1 MSAVLFPGIGGFSGG
16 LFVPGACFATG
27 AAQVGVPS
35 CVQLLQFWRTE
46 QPKPSAMKCPFCGFA
61 NDKVVDSRE
70 SKEAESIRR
79 RRECLKCGK
88 RFTTYERIDEI
99 PYMVVK
105 KDGRREKF
113 DRQKVLNGLLRAC
126 EKRPVPISKLE
137 QIVNEAESFVIESA
151 ERERKT
157 SELGELIMNRL
168 RRYDKVAYVRFAS
181 VYLDFKD
188 VKEFMNELKDLV
200 KVKTG

>member
-1 MSAVLFPGIGGFSGG
+1 
-16 LFVPGACFATG
+16 
-27 AAQVGVPS
+27 
-35 CVQLLQFWRTE
+35 
-46 QPKPSAMKCPFCGFA
+46 MKCPFCGFV

-70 SKEAESIRR
+70 GKEGDSIRR
-79 RRECLKCGK
+79 RRECLKCAK

-113 DRQKVLNGLLRAC
+113 ERQKVLNGLLRAC
-126 EKRPVPISKLE
+126 EKRPVSMGKLE
-137 QIVNEAESFVIESA
+137 QIVNEAEGYVIDSP

-157 SELGELIMNRL
+157 SEIGSLIMERL
-168 RRYDKVAYVRFAS
+168 KKYDKVAYVRFAS

-188 VKEFMNELKDLV
+188 VKEFMNELKDLLNT
-200 KVKTG
+200 KEQTTARARKTSS